1 MKPLGEPGVLA
12 ASDLYL
18 SFPSEFARKN
28 LFFIDRCGHYVLD
41 RHYLIS
47 RSAPA
52 EIRFLILYVTKGS
65 LSLVVGSRDYTIHEN
80 EIAIVDTRVYHIYA
94 SNGNAQMYWIG
105 FDGASSE
112 SLVAEICRYSHVYT
126 PVVMSRTLEPV
137 REIVS
142 SFADGMTMSEEM
154 ISACIHLV
162 LSALIDQAK
171 TTIRAEDTAVS
182 ESIRYIQ
189 THYQEA
195 LTLTQLAARAYLNP
209 GYFSTK
215 FKKETGS
222 SPKEYILNIR
232 INAAKTLLANTGMTI
247 RQVAAST
254 GFQNEAYFSSYFK
267 KKTGA
272 APSEWRTYHE

>member
-112 SLVAEICRYSHVYT
+112 TLVAEICRYSHVYT
-126 PVVMSRTLEPV
+126 PVAMSRTLEPV

-154 ISACIHLV
+154 ISACIHLI

-189 THYQEA
+189 TNYQEY
-195 LTLTQLAARAYLNP
+195 LTLTQMADRACLNP
-209 GYFSTK
+209 GYFTIK
-215 FKKETGS
+215 FT
-222 SPKEYILNIR
+222 
-232 INAAKTLLANTGMTI
+232 
-247 RQVAAST
+247 
-254 GFQNEAYFSSYFK
+254 
-267 KKTGA
+267 
-272 APSEWRTYHE
+272 TY

>member
-80 EIAIVDTRVYHIYA
+80 EIAIVDTR
-94 SNGNAQMYWIG
+94 S
-105 FDGASSE
+105 
-112 SLVAEICRYSHVYT
+112 T
-126 PVVMSRTLEPV
+126 
-137 REIVS
+137 
-142 SFADGMTMSEEM
+142 
-154 ISACIHLV
+154 ISMLPTETHRCTGSALTALLGDTGRRNLPLQPCIHSGCHVPHSGTCPGNCLV
-162 LSALIDQAK
+162 LCRRDDHERGNDFRLYPSDSVCPHRPGK
-171 TTIRAEDTAVS
+171 NHHPCGRYGRIREHPLYSDPLSGISDSDTAG
-182 ESIRYIQ
+182 R
-189 THYQEA
+189 
-195 LTLTQLAARAYLNP
+195 P
-209 GYFSTK
+209 GLLKPGILFHK

-232 INAAKTLLANTGMTI
+232 INAAKILLSNTGMTI
-247 RQVAAST
+247 RQVAACT